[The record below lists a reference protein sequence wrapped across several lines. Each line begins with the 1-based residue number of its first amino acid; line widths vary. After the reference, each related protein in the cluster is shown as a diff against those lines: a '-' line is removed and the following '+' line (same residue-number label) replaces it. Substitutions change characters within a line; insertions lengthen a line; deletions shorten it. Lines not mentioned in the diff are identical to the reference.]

1 MTYTL
6 IDYSVNL
13 KKIGEIM
20 KSDRHD
26 KAEAI
31 LETLSRGLIKSQ
43 ALKKELVSRIR
54 RSINRDGALCLYKL
68 FLYTHF
74 PFCVCK
80 ADDKDNF
87 YLPGDESIA
96 GIFHDEK
103 WSSLAKKE
111 LQRDEMKCTIFNI
124 YEAEFSEAKKAST
137 IVYEHLRRVGCRYLF
152 EVDGT
157 PIEKAKDRTLSDFGV
172 LFDREPF
179 VGLDKIKDFESFRR
193 AVENEWNEKSK
204 DMGISPAEKKKK
216 IELALQ
222 LVKNAIKHGED
233 AIVED
238 LG

>member
-1 MTYTL
+1 
-6 IDYSVNL
+6 
-13 KKIGEIM
+13 
-20 KSDRHD
+20 
-26 KAEAI
+26 
-31 LETLSRGLIKSQ
+31 
-43 ALKKELVSRIR
+43 
-54 RSINRDGALCLYKL
+54 
-68 FLYTHF
+68 
-74 PFCVCK
+74 
-80 ADDKDNF
+80 
-87 YLPGDESIA
+87 
-96 GIFHDEK
+96 
-103 WSSLAKKE
+103 
-111 LQRDEMKCTIFNI
+111 
-124 YEAEFSEAKKAST
+124 
-137 IVYEHLRRVGCRYLF
+137 
-152 EVDGT
+152 VDGT